1 LGDAPENADEE
12 SGEGRRDLLLR
23 PLSKLAS
30 ALQTFPM
37 GSDAWNDFLDACR
50 EILRF
55 DDAGQPLD
63 VGVTRNV
70 WDYWSKVAA
79 GQSGDYDAAGARVID
94 DQ

>member
-12 SGEGRRDLLLR
+12 SGEGRKDLLLR
-23 PLSKLAS
+23 PLSKLAA

-37 GSDAWNDFLDACR
+37 GSDAWNDFLDASKD
-50 EILRF
+50 ILRF

-63 VGVTRNV
+63 VGVPRNL

-79 GQSGDYDAAGARVID
+79 GQSGDYDAAGARVLD
-94 DQ
+94 D